1 MIRRTPEATSLTF
14 AFHVKHPP
22 DARALLEQ
30 AETLG
35 LHLSDDQ
42 GERLLRFE
50 ALLLERAVPLGFV
63 AEADAPRIRT
73 RHILDCLRAAV
84 AVRPEDR
91 TAVDLGTGAGLPGV
105 VLGIA
110 APHLALTLVDTQR
123 RRVAFVEFAVETL
136 GLANAVAHHGRAEDL
151 RGPVDLCFAR
161 AFAPLS
167 AAWETARSLLGWAG
181 RLVYFAGEGFREPLD
196 VPGAA
201 SWSLLEA
208 PVLES
213 AGPLVIMSR
222 Q

>member
-1 MIRRTPEATSLTF
+1 
-14 AFHVKHPP
+14 VKHPP

-30 AETLG
+30 AEGLG

-63 AEADAPRIRT
+63 AEADASRIRT
-73 RHILDCLRAAV
+73 RHILDCLRAAL
-84 AVRPEDR
+84 AVRLEDR

-110 APHLALTLVDTQR
+110 VPHLALTLVDTQR
-123 RRVAFVEFAVETL
+123 RRVAFVEFAVEML

-161 AFAPLS
+161 GFEPLP
-167 AAWETARSLLGWAG
+167 AAWEAARSLLDRAG
-181 RLVYFAGEGFREPLD
+181 RLVYFAGEGFREPPNM
-196 VPGAA
+196 PGAA
-201 SWSLLEA
+201 SLSLLEA

-213 AGPLVIMSR
+213 GGPLVIMTR